1 MFSMRFLASLLFSTV
16 RLSTPLIFS
25 SMGGLI
31 TRKSGSNNIA
41 LEGTMLISAMSG
53 AVCSAYSQS
62 LLVGLLGAV
71 LSGLMISVFMG
82 FMSLKMQ
89 ADMTLTGIS
98 VNRLSDG
105 LTIFIIFLLVGDK
118 GTTIKLP
125 SLTFPTVSIPIIREI
140 PFVGDVL
147 SGHNLLTYFAFVV
160 VVAVWFLIYK
170 TPLGLKIRAVGESE
184 KAAES
189 VGINVI
195 GIKILAFALTGAICS
210 LGGAYMSMG
219 YLSWFSAS
227 MIAGRGFIGMSA
239 MNLSNARPFRTMFV
253 AIMFA
258 GVDALSMTLQT
269 LNLPPEPL
277 QMLPYLVTII
287 ALVVV
292 ARHDMK
298 QEELKKKELA
308 MVKKEPA

>member
-1 MFSMRFLASLLFSTV
+1 MFSISFLTSLLFSTI

-41 LEGTMLISAMSG
+41 LEGTMLISAMAG
-53 AVCSAYSQS
+53 AVFSAYAQN
-62 LLVGLLGAV
+62 LFLGLLGAMM
-71 LSGLMISVFMG
+71 SGLLISVFMG
-82 FMSLKMQ
+82 FMSLKMS

-98 VNRLSDG
+98 INRLADG

-125 SLTFPTVSIPIIREI
+125 SLTFPTVNIPIIQDI
-140 PFVGDVL
+140 PFLGSVI
-147 SGHNLLTYFAFVV
+147 SGHNLLTYVAFLV

-170 TPLGLKIRAVGESE
+170 TPLGLQIRAVGESE

-239 MNLSNARPFRTMFV
+239 MNLSNARPFRTMFI

-258 GVDALSMTLQT
+258 FVDALAMTLQT
-269 LNLPPEPL
+269 LNLPAEPL
-277 QMLPYLVTII
+277 QMLPYLITII
-287 ALVVV
+287 ALIIF
-292 ARHDMK
+292 AKHDMAR
-298 QEELKKKELA
+298 EEKKKELLMA
-308 MVKKEPA
+308 KE

>member
-1 MFSMRFLASLLFSTV
+1 MFSLSFISSLLFSTI

-41 LEGTMLISAMSG
+41 LEGTMLISAMAG
-53 AVCSAYSQS
+53 AVASAYSQS
-62 LLVGLLGAV
+62 LIGGLIGALVSGLL
-71 LSGLMISVFMG
+71 ISVFLG
-82 FMSLKMQ
+82 FMSLKME
-89 ADMTLTGIS
+89 ADMTLTGVSI
-98 VNRLSDG
+98 NRLSDG
-105 LTIFIIFLLVGDK
+105 LTIFIIFMLIGEK

-125 SLTFPTVSIPIIREI
+125 SLSFPTVELPVIKDI
-140 PFVGDVL
+140 PFIGDVF

-160 VVAVWFLIYK
+160 VVLVWFLIYK
-170 TPLGLKIRAVGESE
+170 TPLGLKIRAVGENE

-189 VGINVI
+189 VGINVM
-195 GIKILAFALTGAICS
+195 GIKLLAFALTGIICS
-210 LGGAYMSMG
+210 FGGAYMSMG

-253 AIMFA
+253 AILFA
-258 GVDALSMTLQT
+258 GVDALAMTLQT

-277 QMLPYLVTII
+277 QMLPYLITII

-292 ARHDMK
+292 SKHDME
-298 QEELKKKELA
+298 QEEKRKKELA
-308 MVKKEPA
+308 QSK

>member
-1 MFSMRFLASLLFSTV
+1 MFSISFFTSLLFSTI

-41 LEGTMLISAMSG
+41 LEGTMLISAMAG
-53 AVCSAYSQS
+53 AVFSAYAQN
-62 LLVGLLGAV
+62 LFIGLLGAMM
-71 LSGLMISVFMG
+71 SGLLISVFMG
-82 FMSLKMQ
+82 FMSLKMS

-98 VNRLSDG
+98 INRLADG

-125 SLTFPTVSIPIIREI
+125 SLTFPTVNIPIIQDI
-140 PFVGDVL
+140 PFLGSVI
-147 SGHNLLTYFAFVV
+147 SGHNLLTYVAFLV

-170 TPLGLKIRAVGESE
+170 TPLGLQIRAVGESE

-239 MNLSNARPFRTMFV
+239 MNLSNARPFRTMFI

-258 GVDALSMTLQT
+258 FVDALAMTLQT
-269 LNLPPEPL
+269 LNLPAEPL
-277 QMLPYLVTII
+277 QMLPYLITII
-287 ALVVV
+287 ALIIF
-292 ARHDMK
+292 AKHDMAR
-298 QEELKKKELA
+298 EEKKKKELLMA
-308 MVKKEPA
+308 KE

>member
-1 MFSMRFLASLLFSTV
+1 MFTAQFLASILFSTI

-41 LEGTMLISAMSG
+41 LEGTMLTSAIAG
-53 AVCSAYSQS
+53 AVVSAYSQS
-62 LLVGLLGAV
+62 LIIGLLGAMM
-71 LSGLMISVFMG
+71 SGLLISVFMG
-82 FMSLKMQ
+82 FMSLKMS

-98 VNRLSDG
+98 INRLSVG

-125 SLTFPTVSIPIIREI
+125 SLTFPTVEI
-140 PFVGDVL
+140 PLIRDIPFLGSVL
-147 SGHNLLTYFAFVV
+147 SGHNLLTYVAFAV

-239 MNLSNARPFRTMFV
+239 MNLSNARPFRTMFI

-258 GVDALSMTLQT
+258 GVDALAMTLQT
-269 LNLPPEPL
+269 LNLPAEPL
-277 QMLPYLVTII
+277 QMLPYLITII
-287 ALVVV
+287 ALIVF
-292 ARHDMK
+292 AKHDMK
-298 QEELKKKELA
+298 QQEKKKKELA
-308 MVKKEPA
+308 MAKE

>member
-1 MFSMRFLASLLFSTV
+1 MFTISFLASLLFSTI

-41 LEGTMLISAMSG
+41 LEGTMLISAMAG

-62 LLVGLLGAV
+62 LMGGLAGAII
-71 LSGLMISVFMG
+71 SGLIISVFMG

-98 VNRLSDG
+98 INRLADG
-105 LTIFIIFLLVGDK
+105 LTIFVIFMLVGDK

-125 SLTFPTVSIPIIREI
+125 SLTFPTISIPFIRDI
-140 PFVGDVL
+140 PFIGEVI
-147 SGHNLLTYFAFVV
+147 SGHNLLTYLAFVV
-160 VVAVWFLIYK
+160 VVLVWFLIYK

-195 GIKILAFALTGAICS
+195 RIKILAFALTGIICS

-258 GVDALSMTLQT
+258 GVDALAMTLQT

-277 QMLPYLVTII
+277 QMLPYLITII
-287 ALVVV
+287 ALVIV
-292 ARHDMK
+292 AKHDMRQAEK
-298 QEELKKKELA
+298 KKKELA
-308 MVKKEPA
+308 LAKN

>member
-1 MFSMRFLASLLFSTV
+1 MFTVQFLASLLFSTI

-31 TRKSGSNNIA
+31 TRQSGSQNIA
-41 LEGTMLISAMSG
+41 LEGTMLLSAMSG
-53 AVCSAYSQS
+53 AVVSAYSQS
-62 LLVGLLGAV
+62 LIVGLLGAV
-71 LSGLMISVFMG
+71 LSGLLISVFMG

-98 VNRLSDG
+98 INRLSDG
-105 LTIFIIFLLVGDK
+105 LTIFIIFMLVGDK

-125 SLTFPTVSIPIIREI
+125 SLTFPTITIPIIKDI
-140 PFVGDVL
+140 PFIGSVL
-147 SGHNLLTYFAFVV
+147 SGHNLLTYMAFVV
-160 VVAVWFLIYK
+160 VVLVWFLIYK
-170 TPLGLKIRAVGESE
+170 TPLGLKIRAVGENE

-195 GIKILAFALTGAICS
+195 GIKILAFALTGIICS
-210 LGGAYMSMG
+210 IGGAYMSMG

-239 MNLSNARPFRTMFV
+239 MNLASGRPFRTMFV
-253 AIMFA
+253 AILFA
-258 GVDALSMTLQT
+258 SVDALAMTLQT

-277 QMLPYLVTII
+277 QMLPYLITII
-287 ALVVV
+287 ALVIV
-292 ARHDMK
+292 AKHDMK
-298 QEELKKKELA
+298 QEEKKKKELA
-308 MVKKEPA
+308 MAKN

>member
-1 MFSMRFLASLLFSTV
+1 MFTVQFLASLLFSTI

-31 TRKSGSNNIA
+31 TRQSGSQNIA
-41 LEGTMLISAMSG
+41 LEGTMLLSAMSG
-53 AVCSAYSQS
+53 AVVSAYSQS
-62 LLVGLLGAV
+62 LIVGLLGAV
-71 LSGLMISVFMG
+71 LSGLLISVFMG

-98 VNRLSDG
+98 INRLSDG
-105 LTIFIIFLLVGDK
+105 LTIFIIFMLVGDK

-125 SLTFPTVSIPIIREI
+125 SLTFPTITIPIIKDI
-140 PFVGDVL
+140 PFIGSVL
-147 SGHNLLTYFAFVV
+147 SGHNLLTYMAFVV
-160 VVAVWFLIYK
+160 VVLVWFLIYK
-170 TPLGLKIRAVGESE
+170 TPLGLKIRAVGENE

-195 GIKILAFALTGAICS
+195 GIKILAFALTGIICS
-210 LGGAYMSMG
+210 IGGAYMSMG

-239 MNLSNARPFRTMFV
+239 MNLASGRPFRTMFV
-253 AIMFA
+253 AILFA
-258 GVDALSMTLQT
+258 GVDALAMTLQT

-277 QMLPYLVTII
+277 QMLPYLITII
-287 ALVVV
+287 ALVIV
-292 ARHDMK
+292 AKHDMK
-298 QEELKKKELA
+298 QEEKKKKELA
-308 MVKKEPA
+308 MAKN

>member
-1 MFSMRFLASLLFSTV
+1 MFSISFLTSLLFSTI

-41 LEGTMLISAMSG
+41 LEGTMLISAMAG
-53 AVCSAYSQS
+53 AVFSAYAQN
-62 LLVGLLGAV
+62 LFIGLLGAMM
-71 LSGLMISVFMG
+71 SGLLISVFMG
-82 FMSLKMQ
+82 FMSLKMS

-98 VNRLSDG
+98 INRLADG

-125 SLTFPTVSIPIIREI
+125 SLTFPTVNIPIIQDI
-140 PFVGDVL
+140 PFLGSVI
-147 SGHNLLTYFAFVV
+147 SGHNLLTYVAFLV

-170 TPLGLKIRAVGESE
+170 TPLGLQIRAVGESE

-239 MNLSNARPFRTMFV
+239 MNLSNARPFRTMFI

-258 GVDALSMTLQT
+258 FVDALAMTLQT
-269 LNLPPEPL
+269 LNLPAEPL
-277 QMLPYLVTII
+277 QMLPYLITII
-287 ALVVV
+287 ALIIF
-292 ARHDMK
+292 AKHDMAR
-298 QEELKKKELA
+298 EEKKKKELLMA
-308 MVKKEPA
+308 KE

>member
-1 MFSMRFLASLLFSTV
+1 MFTIDFIASLLFSTL

-41 LEGTMLISAMSG
+41 LEGTMLISAMTG
-53 AVCSAYSQS
+53 AVVSAYSQS
-62 LLVGLLGAV
+62 LIIGLLGAV
-71 LSGLMISVFMG
+71 TSGLLISVFLG
-82 FMSLKMQ
+82 FMSLKMK

-98 VNRLSDG
+98 INRLSDG
-105 LTIFIIFLLVGDK
+105 LTIFIIFMLIGDK

-125 SLTFPTVSIPIIREI
+125 SLQFPTVELPLIKDI
-140 PFVGDVL
+140 PFIGDVL
-147 SGHNLLTYFAFVV
+147 SGHNLLTYMAFVV
-160 VVAVWFLIYK
+160 VVLVWFLIYK
-170 TPLGLKIRAVGESE
+170 TPLGLKIRAVGENA

-195 GIKILAFALTGAICS
+195 GIKLLAFALTGIICS

-219 YLSWFSAS
+219 YLSWFSAA

-239 MNLSNARPFRTMFV
+239 MNLSGARPFRTMFV
-253 AIMFA
+253 AIIFA
-258 GVDALSMTLQT
+258 GVDALAMTLQT

-277 QMLPYLVTII
+277 QMLPYLITII
-287 ALVVV
+287 ALVIV
-292 ARHDMK
+292 AKADMA
-298 QEELKKKELA
+298 QEEKKKKELA
-308 MVKKEPA
+308 LNK

>member
-1 MFSMRFLASLLFSTV
+1 MFSISFLTRLLFSTI

-41 LEGTMLISAMSG
+41 LEGTMLISAMAG
-53 AVCSAYSQS
+53 AVFSAYAQN
-62 LLVGLLGAV
+62 LFIGLLGAMM
-71 LSGLMISVFMG
+71 SGLLISVFMG
-82 FMSLKMQ
+82 FMSLKMS

-98 VNRLSDG
+98 INRLADG

-125 SLTFPTVSIPIIREI
+125 SLTFPTVNIPIIQDI
-140 PFVGDVL
+140 PFLGSVI
-147 SGHNLLTYFAFVV
+147 SGHNLLTYVAFLV

-170 TPLGLKIRAVGESE
+170 TPLGLQIRAVGESE

-239 MNLSNARPFRTMFV
+239 MNLSNARPFRTMFI

-258 GVDALSMTLQT
+258 FVDALAMTLQT
-269 LNLPPEPL
+269 LNLPAEPL
-277 QMLPYLVTII
+277 QMLPYLITII
-287 ALVVV
+287 ALIIF
-292 ARHDMK
+292 AKHDMAR
-298 QEELKKKELA
+298 EEKKKKELLMA
-308 MVKKEPA
+308 KE

>member
-1 MFSMRFLASLLFSTV
+1 MFSISFLTSLLFSTI

-41 LEGTMLISAMSG
+41 LEGTMLISAMAG
-53 AVCSAYSQS
+53 AVFSAYAQN
-62 LLVGLLGAV
+62 LFLGLLGAMM
-71 LSGLMISVFMG
+71 SGLLISVFMG
-82 FMSLKMQ
+82 FMSLKMS

-98 VNRLSDG
+98 INRLADG

-125 SLTFPTVSIPIIREI
+125 SFTFPTVNIPIIQDI
-140 PFVGDVL
+140 PFLGSII
-147 SGHNLLTYFAFVV
+147 SGHNLLTYVAFLV

-170 TPLGLKIRAVGESE
+170 TPLGLQIRAVGESE

-239 MNLSNARPFRTMFV
+239 MNLSNARPFRTMFI

-258 GVDALSMTLQT
+258 FVDALAMTLQT
-269 LNLPPEPL
+269 LNLPAEPL
-277 QMLPYLVTII
+277 QMLPYLITII
-287 ALVVV
+287 ALIIF
-292 ARHDMK
+292 AKHDMAR
-298 QEELKKKELA
+298 EEKKKKELLMA
-308 MVKKEPA
+308 KE

>member
-1 MFSMRFLASLLFSTV
+1 MFSLTFITNFLFSTI

-31 TRKSGSNNIA
+31 TRQSGSNNIA
-41 LEGTMLISAMSG
+41 LEGTMLISAMTG
-53 AVCSAYSQS
+53 AIVSAYSQN
-62 LLVGLLGAV
+62 LGVGLLGAMV
-71 LSGLMISVFMG
+71 SGLLISLFLG

-98 VNRLSDG
+98 INKLSDG
-105 LTIFIIFLLVGDK
+105 LTIFIIFMLLGDK
-118 GTTIKLP
+118 GTTIKLH
-125 SLTFPTVSIPIIREI
+125 SLQFPTINIPIIKDI
-140 PFVGDVL
+140 PIIGNIL
-147 SGHNLLTYFAFVV
+147 SGHNLMTYLAFIVV
-160 VVAVWFLIYK
+160 VLVWYLIYK
-170 TPLGLKIRAVGESE
+170 TPLGLKIRAVGESS

-195 GIKILAFALTGAICS
+195 GIKLLAFALTGIICS

-239 MNLSNARPFRTMFV
+239 MNLASGKPFRTMWV
-253 AIMFA
+253 AIGFA
-258 GVDALSMTLQT
+258 AVDAIAMTLQT

-287 ALVVV
+287 ALVIV
-292 ARHDMK
+292 AKHDLK
-298 QEELKKKELA
+298 VESTKKKLVA
-308 MVKKEPA
+308 KSN

>member
-1 MFSMRFLASLLFSTV
+1 MCSISFLTSLLFSTI

-41 LEGTMLISAMSG
+41 LEGTMLISAMAG
-53 AVCSAYSQS
+53 AVFSAYAQN
-62 LLVGLLGAV
+62 LFIGLLGAMM
-71 LSGLMISVFMG
+71 SGLLISVFMG
-82 FMSLKMQ
+82 FMSLKMS

-98 VNRLSDG
+98 INRLADG

-125 SLTFPTVSIPIIREI
+125 SLTFPTVNIPIIQDI
-140 PFVGDVL
+140 PFLGSVI
-147 SGHNLLTYFAFVV
+147 SGHNLLTYVAFLV

-170 TPLGLKIRAVGESE
+170 TPLGLQIRAVGESE

-239 MNLSNARPFRTMFV
+239 MNLSNARPFRTMFI

-258 GVDALSMTLQT
+258 FVDALAMTLQT
-269 LNLPPEPL
+269 LNLPAEPL
-277 QMLPYLVTII
+277 QMLPYLITII
-287 ALVVV
+287 ALIIF
-292 ARHDMK
+292 AKHDMAR
-298 QEELKKKELA
+298 EEKKKKELLMA
-308 MVKKEPA
+308 KE

>member
-1 MFSMRFLASLLFSTV
+1 MFSISFLTSLLFSTI

-41 LEGTMLISAMSG
+41 LEGTMLISAMAG
-53 AVCSAYSQS
+53 AVFSAYAQN
-62 LLVGLLGAV
+62 LFIGLLGAMMT
-71 LSGLMISVFMG
+71 GLLISVFMG
-82 FMSLKMQ
+82 FMSLKMS

-98 VNRLSDG
+98 INRLADG

-125 SLTFPTVSIPIIREI
+125 SLTFPTVNIPIIQDI
-140 PFVGDVL
+140 PFLGSVI
-147 SGHNLLTYFAFVV
+147 SGHNLLTYVAFLV

-170 TPLGLKIRAVGESE
+170 TPLGLQIRAVGESE

-239 MNLSNARPFRTMFV
+239 MNLSNARPFRTMFI

-258 GVDALSMTLQT
+258 FVDALAMTLQT
-269 LNLPPEPL
+269 LNLPAEPL
-277 QMLPYLVTII
+277 QMLPYLITII
-287 ALVVV
+287 ALIIF
-292 ARHDMK
+292 AKHDMAR
-298 QEELKKKELA
+298 EEKKKKELLMA
-308 MVKKEPA
+308 KE

>member
-1 MFSMRFLASLLFSTV
+1 MFSISFLSSLLFSTL

-41 LEGTMLISAMSG
+41 LEGTMLISAMAG
-53 AVCSAYSQS
+53 AVCSAYSHS
-62 LLVGLLGAV
+62 LMGGLLGAIF
-71 LSGLMISVFMG
+71 SGLLISVFMG
-82 FMSLKMQ
+82 FMSLKMH

-98 VNRLSDG
+98 INRLSDG
-105 LTIFIIFLLVGDK
+105 LTIFIIFMLVGDK

-125 SLTFPTVSIPIIREI
+125 SLSFPTVTLPLIKDI
-140 PFVGDVL
+140 PFIGDVL
-147 SGHNLLTYFAFVV
+147 SGHNLLTYVAFAV

-189 VGINVI
+189 VGINVV
-195 GIKILAFALTGAICS
+195 GIKILAFALTGIICS

-239 MNLSNARPFRTMFV
+239 MNLANARPFRTMFV

-258 GVDALSMTLQT
+258 GVDALAMTLQT

-277 QMLPYLVTII
+277 QMLPYLITII
-287 ALVVV
+287 ALVIV
-292 ARHDMK
+292 AKHDMK
-298 QEELKKKELA
+298 QEEKKKKALA
-308 MVKKEPA
+308 ATTNK

>member
-1 MFSMRFLASLLFSTV
+1 MFTIPFLTSLLFSTI

-53 AVCSAYSQS
+53 AVFSAYSQS
-62 LLVGLLGAV
+62 LILGLLGAMA
-71 LSGLMISVFMG
+71 SGLLISVFMG
-82 FMSLKMQ
+82 FMSLKMS

-98 VNRLSDG
+98 INRLSDG

-125 SLTFPTVSIPIIREI
+125 SLTFPTVNIPLIQDI
-140 PFVGDVL
+140 PFLGSVI
-147 SGHNLLTYFAFVV
+147 SGHNLLTYMAFLI

-170 TPLGLKIRAVGESE
+170 TPLGLQIRAVGESE

-239 MNLSNARPFRTMFV
+239 MNLSNARPFRTMFIS
-253 AIMFA
+253 IMFA
-258 GVDALSMTLQT
+258 FVDALAMTLQP

-277 QMLPYLVTII
+277 QMLPYLITII
-287 ALVVV
+287 ALIIF
-292 ARHDMK
+292 AKHDMAK
-298 QEELKKKELA
+298 EERKKKELLMA
-308 MVKKEPA
+308 K

>member
-1 MFSMRFLASLLFSTV
+1 MFSLKFISNLLFSTL
-16 RLSTPLIFS
+16 RLSTPLIYS

-41 LEGTMLISAMSG
+41 LEGTMLISAMAG
-53 AVCSAYSQS
+53 AIFSAYSQS
-62 LLVGLLGAV
+62 ILGGLLGAI
-71 LSGLMISVFMG
+71 LSGLLLSVFMG
-82 FMSLKMQ
+82 FMSLKMS

-98 VNRLSDG
+98 INRLADG
-105 LTIFIIFLLVGDK
+105 LTIFIIFMLVGDK

-125 SLTFPTVSIPIIREI
+125 SLSFPNVELPLIKDM
-140 PFVGDVL
+140 PFLGKVL

-160 VVAVWFLIYK
+160 VVLVWFLIYK

-195 GIKILAFALTGAICS
+195 GIKILAFALTGIICS
-210 LGGAYMSMG
+210 IGGAYMSMG

-239 MNLSNARPFRTMFV
+239 MNLADARPFRTMFV

-258 GVDALSMTLQT
+258 AVDTLAMTLQT

-277 QMLPYLVTII
+277 QMLPYLITLV
-287 ALVVV
+287 ALVIVTK
-292 ARHDMK
+292 HDIK
-298 QEELKKKELA
+298 QEEKMKKELA
-308 MVKKEPA
+308 KAKR

>member
-1 MFSMRFLASLLFSTV
+1 MFSISFLTSLLFSTI

-41 LEGTMLISAMSG
+41 LEGTMLISAMAG
-53 AVCSAYSQS
+53 AVFSAYAQN
-62 LLVGLLGAV
+62 LFLGLLGAMM
-71 LSGLMISVFMG
+71 SGLLISVFMG
-82 FMSLKMQ
+82 FMSLKMS

-98 VNRLSDG
+98 INRLADG

-125 SLTFPTVSIPIIREI
+125 SLTFPTVNIPIIQDI
-140 PFVGDVL
+140 PFLGSVI
-147 SGHNLLTYFAFVV
+147 SGHNLLTYVAFLV

-170 TPLGLKIRAVGESE
+170 TPLGLQIRAVGESE

-239 MNLSNARPFRTMFV
+239 MNLSNARPFRTMFI

-258 GVDALSMTLQT
+258 FVDALAMTLQT
-269 LNLPPEPL
+269 LNLPAEPL
-277 QMLPYLVTII
+277 QMLPYLITII
-287 ALVVV
+287 ALIIF
-292 ARHDMK
+292 AKHDMAR
-298 QEELKKKELA
+298 EEKKKKELLMA
-308 MVKKEPA
+308 KE